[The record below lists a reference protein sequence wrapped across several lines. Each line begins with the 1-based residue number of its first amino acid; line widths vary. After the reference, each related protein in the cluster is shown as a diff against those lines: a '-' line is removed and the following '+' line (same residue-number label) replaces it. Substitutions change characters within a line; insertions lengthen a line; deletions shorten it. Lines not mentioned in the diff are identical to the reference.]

1 MSDCPA
7 HIGCSVSY
15 AGKLVA
21 GAGATRGQRLV
32 KVASSEKCF
41 AHGDELGLPVS
52 LALYLTLTLT
62 LTLTPSSRGW
72 ITAGKG

>member
-1 MSDCPA
+1 MKDCPA

-21 GAGATRGQRLV
+21 GAVATRGQRLV

-41 AHGDELGLPVS
+41 AHGDELGLPVR
-52 LALYLTLTLT
+52 LALYLTRTRTRTLT
-62 LTLTPSSRGW
+62 LTRTRTLTL
-72 ITAGKG
+72 T